1 MKVVFNNK
9 STANNY
15 YISVPV
21 YGDGTIPITAASV
34 LTIGKVYDVINKSRL
49 QENESDEDTIIQVKV
64 LCDDNVERWI
74 YKSYFIE
81 LDEHRDNQIKLIL

>member
-1 MKVVFNNK
+1 MKLVFNNK

-15 YISVPV
+15 YISVE
-21 YGDGTIPITAASV
+21 TIPITAASV

-74 YKSYFIE
+74 YRSYFIE

>member
-15 YISVPV
+15 YISVE
-21 YGDGTIPITAASV
+21 TIPLTAASV

-64 LCDDNVERWI
+64 LCDDKVERWI
-74 YKSYFIE
+74 YRSYFIE

>member
-34 LTIGKVYDVINKSRL
+34 LTIGKVYEVIQESKL
-49 QENESDEDTIIQVKV
+49 QENELDENTVIQVKV
-64 LCDDNVERWI
+64 KCDDKIERWI
-74 YKSYFIE
+74 YRSYFIQ